1 MTENEIATILV
12 DVAYHVHKTI
22 GPGLLESVYEAILAH
37 DLRKKGLQVLCQV
50 PVPVVYEDNH
60 LVVGFRADL
69 LINGLVIV
77 ELKSIEMLL
86 PIHKKQLL
94 TYLILSGKRLGFLI
108 NFGSETFKGNI
119 VRIVNGLDEN

>member
-1 MTENEIATILV
+1 MTENEIATILI

-50 PVPVVYEDNH
+50 AIPVVYEGNH
-60 LVVGFRADL
+60 LEVGFRADL

-86 PIHKKQLL
+86 PVHKKQLL
-94 TYLILSGKRLGFLI
+94 TYLKLSGKRLGFLI
-108 NFGSETFKGNI
+108 NFGGETFKGNI
-119 VRIVNGLDEN
+119 VRIVNSLDED